1 VVSGPAAGRNLA
13 VTSYT
18 AAGTLRWSSSI
29 SPAAGT
35 FLGDWVAAAPNG
47 DFVAVGHAID
57 SRGTPTAGAL
67 VRFAADGRLLW
78 RVDLT
83 LSFFSAGKL
92 VVDGAGNAYLA
103 WSARGVG
110 GFVQKY
116 GPAGDLRWSQQDAA
130 AGGFTVLNSLALS
143 PDGVDL
149 VATGSVTGGARWIT
163 AVYDATTGL
172 RRWQAAAD
180 EGTGAFDVA
189 VDTSRVYVAGQG
201 VTGGG
206 TPAIAY
212 HLTVIA
218 YDRSTGTR
226 LWRTDRRPVGSP
238 SAAGLRLALSP
249 DGSLVATGQALR
261 GFLDWFTV
269 ALETSGAVRWEAVRD
284 GGLNTD
290 EIPRAVLVLADGT
303 AVVTGTGG
311 PNLPGGFIQGVTAGY
326 GPDGAL
332 RWEAFS
338 RQATVWAAALPGGG
352 VCATGGYDA
361 LVTCWQAAAPPA
373 PPVAPSGLAGTLQP
387 GAIRLAWQDNSSNET
402 AFVVERCQAAGCTA
416 FATLAILPANAT
428 TYDDA
433 TFGLT
438 SQTYR
443 VRATNAGGSS
453 PASNEVTLAVLGAND
468 PPNVV
473 LSATPTTGAAPL
485 AVVLDGSGS
494 SGSFGNAI
502 VSWIWSFGDGI
513 TGTGPVFTHI
523 YTAPGTYTATL
534 RVVARFGA
542 VNEASTTIVVTPA
555 VLVAPS
561 DLVAT
566 SALRARIA
574 LAWTNPT
581 ASASSIRVDRCR
593 GSTCTAF
600 APVARLAATA
610 TSWADATVRSG
621 TTYRYRLVVSD
632 ATGATAVSNV
642 ATARAR

>member
-1 VVSGPAAGRNLA
+1 M
-13 VTSYT
+13 
-18 AAGTLRWSSSI
+18 
-29 SPAAGT
+29 
-35 FLGDWVAAAPNG
+35 
-47 DFVAVGHAID
+47 
-57 SRGTPTAGAL
+57 
-67 VRFAADGRLLW
+67 
-78 RVDLT
+78 
-83 LSFFSAGKL
+83 
-92 VVDGAGNAYLA
+92 
-103 WSARGVG
+103 
-110 GFVQKY
+110 
-116 GPAGDLRWSQQDAA
+116 
-130 AGGFTVLNSLALS
+130 
-143 PDGVDL
+143 
-149 VATGSVTGGARWIT
+149 
-163 AVYDATTGL
+163 
-172 RRWQAAAD
+172 
-180 EGTGAFDVA
+180 
-189 VDTSRVYVAGQG
+189 
-201 VTGGG
+201 
-206 TPAIAY
+206 
-212 HLTVIA
+212 
-218 YDRSTGTR
+218 
-226 LWRTDRRPVGSP
+226 
-238 SAAGLRLALSP
+238 
-249 DGSLVATGQALR
+249 
-261 GFLDWFTV
+261 
-269 ALETSGAVRWEAVRD
+269 
-284 GGLNTD
+284 
-290 EIPRAVLVLADGT
+290 
-303 AVVTGTGG
+303 
-311 PNLPGGFIQGVTAGY
+311 
-326 GPDGAL
+326 
-332 RWEAFS
+332 
-338 RQATVWAAALPGGG
+338 
-352 VCATGGYDA
+352 
-361 LVTCWQAAAPPA
+361 
-373 PPVAPSGLAGTLQP
+373 APSGLTGALQP

-566 SALRARIA
+566 SALRASIA

-600 APVARLAATA
+600 TPVASLAAKA
-610 TSWADATVRSG
+610 TSWVDATVRSG